1 MSEKGFVVWLTGLPG
16 SGKTTIARILEQKLK
31 ERGFKVELLDGDEV
45 RKWLSPEAGFTR
57 EDRERHLRRVIYV
70 SKLLTRH
77 GVVVIAS
84 FVSPYR
90 KIREEA
96 RKILENFVEVLR
108 DRVRKF
114 GNVEIVWQDFLD
126 MEMPRVTKV
135 LSNTPY
141 SVASRILVKL
151 AKEGGFR
158 RGVLVLQRELALR
171 LLAKPGTESYGRLSV
186 IMQLSFEIEHAGYI
200 PRTAFY
206 PQPKV
211 DSLIVILKPKGRC
224 GVEELEKVERLT
236 AILFS
241 QRRRKLGKVLKV
253 KLPKLYE
260 VLKDDRSPLLEKRV
274 YELTPQEILLLS
286 RIYA

>member
-1 MSEKGFVVWLTGLPG
+1 MGVISLRGDTLRLLAKYGIRPKKRLGQNFLVSERARDAIIRALAPTNTDVVLEIGAGLGTLTVALAP
-16 SGKTTIARILEQKLK
+16 L
-31 ERGFKVELLDGDEV
+31 
-45 RKWLSPEAGFTR
+45 
-57 EDRERHLRRVIYV
+57 V
-70 SKLLTRH
+70 SK
-77 GVVVIAS
+77 VIA
-84 FVSPYR
+84 
-90 KIREEA
+90 
-96 RKILENFVEVLR
+96 VEVDRKLVEALR

-114 GNVEIVWQDFLD
+114 GNVEIMWQDFLD

-224 GVEELEKVERLT
+224 GVKELEKVERLT